1 MRLLSLS
8 AVAGLLAAASQFAG
22 ANPPEPPPAK
32 DPYEAAIPNEAL
44 KIPFKD
50 DAPIYFVARSQNPA
64 EWAKLPEFWNETT
77 ETVLEP
83 VTGKSV
89 TRRAVKIKV
98 PLGLSVS
105 PPVPNENPM
114 TVAKWELGKK
124 LYYDKLLSTDG
135 TVSCATCHNPAKGFT
150 DQRHKS
156 LGIGQ
161 QLGGANA
168 PTVINSAYH
177 RLQFWDGRA
186 ISLEDQ
192 AQGPVGNNL
201 EMFAGKG
208 DAWEEA
214 VIRLRKNEDYIK
226 AFRAVF
232 GHMPTRDAAAKA
244 IAAYERTVLSGNS
257 VFDRAE
263 VAMRKRVSEDEL
275 EKPELQ
281 GVDFAAVLKE
291 AFAKKDTATLAP
303 LGLDAEKDADKAA
316 DIGAKIANGRN
327 VFFGKA
333 RCSNCHVGDNF
344 TDNNFHNLGV
354 GAVDGK
360 LPLPEQGR
368 YLRLPTGHKDPT
380 QIGAWKTPGL
390 RALTVTKPYM
400 HDGSEATLEAVV
412 DFYDKGGN
420 AHEFLDAK
428 MRDIAAE
435 EAYLNSKAG
444 GKEYTGPKPTLF
456 SRSGRPIIPF
466 KLNLTAEEKANLILF
481 LKALEGE
488 PIPAIVADPVMFPPK
503 K

>member
-1 MRLLSLS
+1 MRLLSVSVL
-8 AVAGLLAAASQFAG
+8 AGALAAGSAFVA
-22 ANPPEPPPAK
+22 ANPPEPPPGK
-32 DPYEAAIPNEAL
+32 DPFEAAIPNESL
-44 KIPFKD
+44 KMPFKD
-50 DAPIYFVARSQNPA
+50 EAPITFVAKSQNPA
-64 EWAKLPEFWNETT
+64 EWAKLPAFWNETT
-77 ETVLEP
+77 EKVAEP
-83 VTGKSV
+83 ITGATV

-98 PLGLSVS
+98 PLGLSAAPV
-105 PPVPNENPM
+105 VPNENPM

-124 LYYDKLLSTDG
+124 LYFDKMLSTNG
-135 TVSCATCHNPAKGFT
+135 TISCATCHNPEKGFT

-156 LGIGQ
+156 LGIGD

-214 VIRLRKNEDYIK
+214 VIRLRGNEEYVK
-226 AFRAVF
+226 AFKAVF
-232 GHMPTRDAAAKA
+232 GHLPTRDAAAKA
-244 IAAYERTVLSGNS
+244 IATYERTVLSGNS

-263 VAMRKRVSEDEL
+263 VAMRKRVAEDET
-275 EKPELQ
+275 EKPELK

-291 AFAKKDTATLAP
+291 AFANKDAAALTP
-303 LGLDAEKDADKAA
+303 LGLDAEKDGGKAEA
-316 DIGAKIANGRN
+316 IGAKIANGRN

-354 GAVDGK
+354 GVVDGK
-360 LPLPEQGR
+360 FPLAEQGR

-412 DFYDKGGN
+412 DFYDRGGN
-420 AHEFLDAK
+420 PHEFLDAK
-428 MRDIAAE
+428 MRDVNAE
-435 EAYLNSKAG
+435 DAYLKAKAE
-444 GKEYTGPKPTLF
+444 GKEYTGPKPALF
-456 SRSGRPIIPF
+456 GRGGRPVIPF
-466 KLNLTAEEKANLILF
+466 KLNLTADEKADLVMF
-481 LKALEGE
+481 LKALEGDA
-488 PIPAIVADPVMFPPK
+488 IPAIVADPKTFPAAK
-503 K
+503 